1 MTNKL
6 NAGILTRIRL
16 SGLIMVFVLPD
27 QNHESAVLQT
37 KPSPRKLIIA
47 KSLVAADYK
56 AASFDPDIM
65 ERRRTQSETLSAVFE
80 IDFRILKHTMQ
91 SIVPRPNGDTGTT
104 HVTEAHPLLGPCLDG
119 LGKFSH
125 LIDLDYIGDLMNYL
139 KKLACSCGKSDS
151 SGKCVPSRKDF
162 AVASLLLK

>member
-91 SIVPRPNGDTGTT
+91 SIVPR
-104 HVTEAHPLLGPCLDG
+104 
-119 LGKFSH
+119 S
-125 LIDLDYIGDLMNYL
+125 
-139 KKLACSCGKSDS
+139 SD
-151 SGKCVPSRKDF
+151 
-162 AVASLLLK
+162 